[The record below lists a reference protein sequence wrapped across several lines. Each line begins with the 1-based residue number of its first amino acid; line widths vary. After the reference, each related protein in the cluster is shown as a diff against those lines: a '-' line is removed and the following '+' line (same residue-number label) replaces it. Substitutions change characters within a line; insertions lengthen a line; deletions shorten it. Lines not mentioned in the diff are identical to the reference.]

1 MARRFLWWRKRDR
14 EAPVTGAEGG
24 LPGGTC
30 APVIIELPGGD
41 GFEVAV
47 TGAGAAVGHY
57 LAALEG
63 VPALTG
69 WSAASCRTC
78 CRCCRGRIPL
88 TAVDLPPLFRATDA
102 GRGVR
107 ALSAFLGR
115 YGWVV
120 VRGRAVDV
128 TLRTDEDG
136 YCVFLDRSRGLCRVY
151 AARPVVCRTYFCLP
165 QGPGARKLR
174 AALVNAGM
182 DELVRRWL
190 TAALALRTP
199 PVIHEAEEPSLRL
212 ADWPPTAFS
221 GRGDPHR
228 VYLREL
234 VSPALW
240 DRLRRGYPDGTQEG
254 RSGEGP

>member
-1 MARRFLWWRKRDR
+1 
-14 EAPVTGAEGG
+14 
-24 LPGGTC
+24 
-30 APVIIELPGGD
+30 
-41 GFEVAV
+41 V
-47 TGAGAAVGHY
+47 TGAGATVGDY

-69 WSAASCRTC
+69 WSADSCRAC

-88 TAVDLPPLFRATDA
+88 TVMDLKPLCRATDA
-102 GRGVR
+102 DRGVK
-107 ALSAFLGR
+107 ALPAFLGR
-115 YGWVV
+115 YGWVAV
-120 VRGRAVDV
+120 QGRAVDV

-151 AARPVVCRTYFCLP
+151 AARPVVCRTYFCVTV
-165 QGPGARKLR
+165 GPVARKLR

-212 ADWPPTAFS
+212 ADWSPTAFS
-221 GRGDPHR
+221 GRRDPQQ

-240 DRLRRGYPDGTQEG
+240 DQVCRGYPDGTG
-254 RSGEGP
+254 RPDR